1 MPLWLPEKRRRS
13 QGLYGVMQKSAQNNM
28 SHENLGEPFSHASPI
43 QIVQGSFIWVRLR
56 NALAQTESAKKKESE
71 K

>member
-1 MPLWLPEKRRRS
+1 
-13 QGLYGVMQKSAQNNM
+13 MQKSAQNNM